1 MTNDTSR
8 ISFLPS
14 REDVLICRVTDGE
27 ATPADWAE
35 LESLA
40 RADPAVWQRL
50 AASQQAH
57 ARFEHAVEDEIAICE
72 LVEAPDRRVLARG
85 AFAARVREYS
95 GWLAAAAVA
104 VAWLGINRAPAPNLG
119 PIAQPGDSMTAGY
132 SGSQPLLD
140 VPADQ
145 LLEQYKR
152 SGMASGTFLTEL
164 PLQFVESRA
173 SADNTGEQEVIYIRP
188 MLERVRAKDVNVV
201 NYKKDENGV
210 PQKVETTPL
219 MQRTP
224 TAF

>member
-14 REDVLICRVTDGE
+14 REEVLICRVTDGE

-40 RADPAVWQRL
+40 RTDPAVWQRL

-104 VAWLGINRAPAPNLG
+104 VAWLGINRAPSPNLG
-119 PIAQPGDSMTAGY
+119 PFTQQGGIVPELT
-132 SGSQPLLD
+132 GSQPLLN

-164 PLQFVESRA
+164 PLQFVESRV
-173 SADNTGEQEVIYIRP
+173 SADNSGEQEVIYIRP

-201 NYKKDENGV
+201 NYKKDENGL
-210 PQKVETTPL
+210 PLKAETTPL

-224 TAF
+224 SAF